1 MLFSSF
7 LFIDYLSYNCI
18 YLSNMS
24 FRLPVYYS
32 DTCSAFGGRLLNDT
46 PSKIAVYSIGTS
58 VSEKAEKQIS
68 EPWQGWML

>member
-1 MLFSSF
+1 
-7 LFIDYLSYNCI
+7 
-18 YLSNMS
+18 MS

-32 DTCSAFGGRLLNDT
+32 DTCNAFGGRLLNDT

-68 EPWQGWML
+68 EPCQGWM